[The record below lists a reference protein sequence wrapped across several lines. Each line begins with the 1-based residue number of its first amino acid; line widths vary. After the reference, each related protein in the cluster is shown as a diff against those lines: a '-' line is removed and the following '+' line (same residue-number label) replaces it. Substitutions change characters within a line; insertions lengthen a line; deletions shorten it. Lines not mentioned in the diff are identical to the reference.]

1 MFKEA
6 CKEKVLQHYQTKEPG
21 KSDFYFLNTVK
32 EGGNGPLVRK
42 LGVISKC
49 PVGIREA
56 LGTVVGIFLQSFLDI
71 RPKLE
76 REHKQVRGALV

>member
-1 MFKEA
+1 M
-6 CKEKVLQHYQTKEPG
+6 CKKVLNTTRQKEPG

-56 LGTVVGIFLQSFLDI
+56 LGAVVGIFLQSFLNI
-71 RPKLE
+71 RPELQ
-76 REHKQVRGALV
+76 RENTSLSGALI